1 MKRLSNTPWTVMN
14 VPGPSTTVN
23 AIPLSS
29 SIMSLIP
36 LNRITTMRRCPWPLL
51 FSPTVSL
58 PSAMRPML
66 TWYRNLAITSTLT
79 LGFRSSLSSSL
90 RSILCLNSI
99 SLWWRKSTRSATNS
113 TKFSDRRLPNRTSSP
128 CQTWPLGLFT
138 LSQPPSRMWCCW
150 NNCGPSLCL
159 VC

>member
-1 MKRLSNTPWTVMN
+1 MN
-14 VPGPSTTVN
+14 GLGPSMTAN

-51 FSPTVSL
+51 SSPIVSL
-58 PSAMRPML
+58 PSATRPML
-66 TWYRNLAITSTLT
+66 TWYRNLAVTWMLT
-79 LGFRSSLSSSL
+79 LGFRSSLSYSL

-99 SLWWRKSTRSATNS
+99 SLWLRKSTRSATNL
-113 TKFSDRRLPNRTSSP
+113 TRFSDRRPPNRTSSP
-128 CQTWPLGLFT
+128 CQTWPLGWFT

-150 NNCGPSLCL
+150 NNCGPSSCL
-159 VC
+159 AC